1 MNCWRSVARVCVCMI
16 QRQSDAAMTSYVA
29 AILDLDLFAGDIS
42 RVHAAHV
49 SASSTAVAAA
59 AAADTGLDTHQ
70 HHQPS
75 PADASATAADL

>member
-1 MNCWRSVARVCVCMI
+1 VCMI

-59 AAADTGLDTHQ
+59 AAAADTGLDTHQ
-70 HHQPS
+70 HQPS